1 MKKTFYTSM
10 QITLMILLGVFT
22 NFSAFAAEDEKTVVA
37 WEFSQTIGS
46 LQPDEVTPSDAGP
59 DNINENASFS
69 VYFQNPD
76 FLGEYSGTQEAKK
89 LYRVEGP
96 FDDIEA
102 IPRYLYMIQYPQIGD
117 YLSVTFSTVGF
128 NNISVKT
135 IMRAQEGTGKLDR
148 QSKAILEYRI
158 SDNGEFTQVGEEISL
173 AKTNMPI
180 ETHILPEECNNQQRV
195 ELRWKIKSIY
205 ETSAHPDYISKLG
218 WTAVITSSE
227 GGTTGLTTDKSENE
241 TVYTA
246 GGNLYINNVL
256 NKRTINIYNI
266 LGQNVRSVELNT
278 GNNTISGLSKGI
290 YIVNG
295 KKVCL

>member
-22 NFSAFAAEDEKTVVA
+22 NFSAFAVEDEKTVVA
-37 WEFSQTIGS
+37 WEFPEKKGS
-46 LQPDEVTPSDAGP
+46 LLPTEVTPSDAGP

-76 FLGEYSGTQEAKK
+76 FLGENSGAQEAK

-102 IPRYLYMIQYPQIGD
+102 IPRYLYMIQCPKIVD

-135 IMRAQEGTGKLDR
+135 IMRAQEGTGRPDR
-148 QSKAILEYRI
+148 QSKAILEYRT
-158 SDNGEFTQVGEEISL
+158 SEEGEFVQVGEEISL
-173 AKTNMPI
+173 AKVSLPI
-180 ETHILPEECNNQQRV
+180 DTIALPEDCNNQQRV
-195 ELRWKIKSIY
+195 ELRWKLKSIY
-205 ETSAHPDYISKLG
+205 KESKYPDYISKLG

-266 LGQNVRSVELNT
+266 LGQNVRSVELNA

>member
-22 NFSAFAAEDEKTVVA
+22 NFSAFAVEDEKIVVA
-37 WEFSQTIGS
+37 WEFSEKTGS
-46 LQPDEVTPSDAGP
+46 LLPTEVTPSDAGP

-76 FLGEYSGTQEAKK
+76 FLGENYGGQEAK

-102 IPRYLYMIQYPQIGD
+102 IPRYLYMIQCPQIGD

-135 IMRAQEGTGKLDR
+135 IMRAQESTGRLDR
-148 QSKAILEYRI
+148 QSKAILEYRT
-158 SDNGEFTQVGEEISL
+158 SEEGEFVQVGEEISL
-173 AKTNMPI
+173 AKVSLPI
-180 ETHILPEECNNQQRV
+180 DTIALPEDCNNQQRV

-227 GGTTGLTTDKSENE
+227 KDLTGLTTDKSENE

>member
-10 QITLMILLGVFT
+10 QITLMVLLGIFA

-37 WEFSQTIGS
+37 WEFFETKGS
-46 LQPDEVTPSDAGP
+46 ASPSGVTPSDAGP
-59 DNINENASFS
+59 NNMNENASFS
-69 VYFQNPD
+69 VYFTNPD
-76 FLGEYSGTQEAKK
+76 FGEGER

-96 FDDIEA
+96 FEDIELNK
-102 IPRYLYMIQYPQIGD
+102 RYLYMIQSAQVGD
-117 YLSVTFSTVGF
+117 YISVVFSTTGL

-135 IMRAQEGTGKLDR
+135 IMRAQEATGRLDR
-148 QSKAILEYRI
+148 QSKAILEYRT
-158 SDNGEFTQVGEEISL
+158 SEEGEFVQVGEEISL
-173 AKTNMPI
+173 AKASLPI
-180 ETHILPEECNNQQRV
+180 ETHTLPEACNDQQRV
-195 ELRWKIKSIY
+195 ELRWKVKSIY
-205 ETSAHPDYISKLG
+205 AQSQYPTNISKLG
-218 WTAVITSSE
+218 WTAIITSSE

-256 NKRTINIYNI
+256 DKRTINIYNI
-266 LGQNVRSVELNT
+266 LGQNIRSVELNA

>member
-1 MKKTFYTSM
+1 
-10 QITLMILLGVFT
+10 
-22 NFSAFAAEDEKTVVA
+22 
-37 WEFSQTIGS
+37 
-46 LQPDEVTPSDAGP
+46 
-59 DNINENASFS
+59 
-69 VYFQNPD
+69 
-76 FLGEYSGTQEAKK
+76 
-89 LYRVEGP
+89 
-96 FDDIEA
+96 
-102 IPRYLYMIQYPQIGD
+102 
-117 YLSVTFSTVGF
+117 
-128 NNISVKT
+128 
-135 IMRAQEGTGKLDR
+135 MRAQEGTGRLDR
-148 QSKAILEYRI
+148 QSKAILEYRT
-158 SDNGEFTQVGEEISL
+158 SEEGEFVQVGEEISL
-173 AKTNMPI
+173 AKTSMPI
-180 ETHILPEECNNQQRV
+180 ETHTLPEACNDQQRV

>member
-1 MKKTFYTSM
+1 
-10 QITLMILLGVFT
+10 
-22 NFSAFAAEDEKTVVA
+22 
-37 WEFSQTIGS
+37 
-46 LQPDEVTPSDAGP
+46 
-59 DNINENASFS
+59 
-69 VYFQNPD
+69 
-76 FLGEYSGTQEAKK
+76 
-89 LYRVEGP
+89 
-96 FDDIEA
+96 
-102 IPRYLYMIQYPQIGD
+102 MIQCPQIGD
-117 YLSVTFSTVGF
+117 YLSVTFSTVGL

-135 IMRAQEGTGKLDR
+135 IMRAQEGTAKLDR
-148 QSKAILEYRI
+148 QSKAILEYRT
-158 SDNGEFTQVGEEISL
+158 SEEGEFVQVGEEISL
-173 AKTNMPI
+173 AKVSLPI
-180 ETHILPEECNNQQRV
+180 DTIALPEDCNNQQRV
-195 ELRWKIKSIY
+195 ELRWKLKSIY
-205 ETSAHPDYISKLG
+205 KESKYPDYITKLG

>member
-10 QITLMILLGVFT
+10 QITLMVLLGIFA

-37 WEFSQTIGS
+37 WEFFETKGS
-46 LQPDEVTPSDAGP
+46 ASPSGVTPSDAGP
-59 DNINENASFS
+59 NNMNENAIFS
-69 VYFQNPD
+69 VYFTNPD
-76 FLGEYSGTQEAKK
+76 FGEGER

-96 FDDIEA
+96 FEDIELNK
-102 IPRYLYMIQYPQIGD
+102 RYLYMIQSAQVGD
-117 YLSVTFSTVGF
+117 YISVVFSTTGL

-135 IMRAQEGTGKLDR
+135 IMRAQEATGRLDR
-148 QSKAILEYRI
+148 QSKAILEYRT
-158 SDNGEFTQVGEEISL
+158 SEEGEFVQVGEEISL
-173 AKTNMPI
+173 AKASLPI
-180 ETHILPEECNNQQRV
+180 ETHTLPEACNDQQRV
-195 ELRWKIKSIY
+195 ELRWKVKSIY
-205 ETSAHPDYISKLG
+205 AQSQYPTNISKLG
-218 WTAVITSSE
+218 WTAIITSSE

-266 LGQNVRSVELNT
+266 LGQNIRSVELNA

>member
-10 QITLMILLGVFT
+10 QITLMALLGIFA

-59 DNINENASFS
+59 GNMNENASFS
-69 VYFQNPD
+69 VYFQNPNYT
-76 FLGEYSGTQEAKK
+76 GESSTQETK

-102 IPRYLYMIQYPQIGD
+102 IPRYLYMIQCPQIGD

-135 IMRAQEGTGKLDR
+135 IMRAQEGTGRLDR
-148 QSKAILEYRI
+148 QSKAILEYRT
-158 SDNGEFTQVGEEISL
+158 SEEGEFVQVGEEISL
-173 AKTNMPI
+173 AKTSMPI
-180 ETHILPEECNNQQRV
+180 ETHTLPEACNDQQRV

-266 LGQNVRSVELNT
+266 LGQNVRSVELNA

-290 YIVNG
+290 YIING

>member
-22 NFSAFAAEDEKTVVA
+22 NFSAFAVEDEKIVVA
-37 WEFSQTIGS
+37 WEFSEKTGS
-46 LQPDEVTPSDAGP
+46 LLPTEVTPSDAGP

-76 FLGEYSGTQEAKK
+76 FLGENYGGQEAK

-102 IPRYLYMIQYPQIGD
+102 IPRYVYMIQCPQIGD

-135 IMRAQEGTGKLDR
+135 IMRAQESTGRLDR
-148 QSKAILEYRI
+148 QSKAILEYRT
-158 SDNGEFTQVGEEISL
+158 SEEGEFVQVGEEISL
-173 AKTNMPI
+173 AKVSLPI
-180 ETHILPEECNNQQRV
+180 DTIALPEDCNNQQRV

-227 GGTTGLTTDKSENE
+227 KDLTGLTTDKSENE

>member
-1 MKKTFYTSM
+1 MKKTFYTPI

-22 NFSAFAAEDEKTVVA
+22 NFSAFAVEDEKTVVA
-37 WEFSQTIGS
+37 WEFPEKKGS
-46 LQPDEVTPSDAGP
+46 LLPTEVTPSDAGP

-76 FLGEYSGTQEAKK
+76 FLGENSGAQEAK

-102 IPRYLYMIQYPQIGD
+102 IPRYLYMIQCPQIGD
-117 YLSVTFSTVGF
+117 YLSVTFSTVGL

-135 IMRAQEGTGKLDR
+135 IMRAQESTGRLDR
-148 QSKAILEYRI
+148 QSKAILEYRT
-158 SDNGEFTQVGEEISL
+158 SEEGEFVQVGEEISL
-173 AKTNMPI
+173 AKVSLPI
-180 ETHILPEECNNQQRV
+180 DTIALPEDCNNQQRV
-195 ELRWKIKSIY
+195 ELRWKLKSIY
-205 ETSAHPDYISKLG
+205 KESQYPDYISKLG

-266 LGQNVRSVELNT
+266 LGQNVRLVELNA

>member
-22 NFSAFAAEDEKTVVA
+22 NFSAFAVEDEKIVVA
-37 WEFSQTIGS
+37 WEFSEKTGS
-46 LQPDEVTPSDAGP
+46 LLPTEVTPSDAGP

-76 FLGEYSGTQEAKK
+76 FLGENYGGQEAK

-102 IPRYLYMIQYPQIGD
+102 IPRYLYMIQCPQIGD

-135 IMRAQEGTGKLDR
+135 IMRAQESTGRLDR
-148 QSKAILEYRI
+148 QSKAILEYRT
-158 SDNGEFTQVGEEISL
+158 SEEGEFVQVGEEISL
-173 AKTNMPI
+173 AKVSLPI
-180 ETHILPEECNNQQRV
+180 DTIALPEDCNNQQRV

-227 GGTTGLTTDKSENE
+227 KDLTGLTTDKSENE

-295 KKVCL
+295 KKVCLP

>member
-1 MKKTFYTSM
+1 
-10 QITLMILLGVFT
+10 
-22 NFSAFAAEDEKTVVA
+22 
-37 WEFSQTIGS
+37 
-46 LQPDEVTPSDAGP
+46 
-59 DNINENASFS
+59 
-69 VYFQNPD
+69 
-76 FLGEYSGTQEAKK
+76 
-89 LYRVEGP
+89 
-96 FDDIEA
+96 
-102 IPRYLYMIQYPQIGD
+102 
-117 YLSVTFSTVGF
+117 
-128 NNISVKT
+128 
-135 IMRAQEGTGKLDR
+135 MRAQESTGRLDR
-148 QSKAILEYRI
+148 QSKAILEYRT
-158 SDNGEFTQVGEEISL
+158 SEEGEFVQVGEEISL
-173 AKTNMPI
+173 AKVSLPI
-180 ETHILPEECNNQQRV
+180 DTIALPEDCNNQQRV

-227 GGTTGLTTDKSENE
+227 KDLTGLTTDKSENE

>member
-22 NFSAFAAEDEKTVVA
+22 NFSAFAVEDEKIVVA
-37 WEFSQTIGS
+37 WEFPEKKGS
-46 LQPDEVTPSDAGP
+46 LLPTEVTPSDAGP

-76 FLGEYSGTQEAKK
+76 FLGENYGGQEAK

-102 IPRYLYMIQYPQIGD
+102 IPRYLYMIQCPQIGD
-117 YLSVTFSTVGF
+117 YLSVTFSTVGL

-135 IMRAQEGTGKLDR
+135 IMRAQEGTAKLDR

-173 AKTNMPI
+173 AKTSMPI

-195 ELRWKIKSIY
+195 ELRWKLKSIY
-205 ETSAHPDYISKLG
+205 KESQYPDYISKLG
-218 WTAVITSSE
+218 WTAVVTSSE
-227 GGTTGLTTDKSENE
+227 KDLTGLTTDKSENE

-266 LGQNVRSVELNT
+266 LGQNVRSVELNA

>member
-10 QITLMILLGVFT
+10 QITLMALLGIFA

-37 WEFSQTIGS
+37 WEFPEKKGS
-46 LQPDEVTPSDAGP
+46 LLPTEVTPSDAGP

-76 FLGEYSGTQEAKK
+76 FLGENSGTQEAK

-102 IPRYLYMIQYPQIGD
+102 IPRYLYMIQCPQIGD

-135 IMRAQEGTGKLDR
+135 IMRAQEGTGRLDR
-148 QSKAILEYRI
+148 QSKAILEYRT
-158 SDNGEFTQVGEEISL
+158 SEEGEFVQVGEEISL
-173 AKTNMPI
+173 AKVSLPI
-180 ETHILPEECNNQQRV
+180 DTIALPEDCNNQQRV
-195 ELRWKIKSIY
+195 ELRWKLKSIY
-205 ETSAHPDYISKLG
+205 KESQYPDYISKLG

-266 LGQNVRSVELNT
+266 LGQNVRSVELNA

-290 YIVNG
+290 YIING

>member
-10 QITLMILLGVFT
+10 QITLMALLGVFT

-59 DNINENASFS
+59 GNMNENASFS
-69 VYFQNPD
+69 VYFQNPNYT
-76 FLGEYSGTQEAKK
+76 GESSTQETK

-96 FDDIEA
+96 FADIEN
-102 IPRYLYMIQYPQIGD
+102 IQRYFYVIQCAQVED
-117 YLSVTFSTVGF
+117 YFSVVFSTTGLK
-128 NNISVKT
+128 NISVKT
-135 IMRAQEGTGKLDR
+135 IMRAWEATGRPDR
-148 QSKAILEYRI
+148 QSKAILEYRT
-158 SDNGEFTQVGEEISL
+158 SEEGEFVQVGEEISL
-173 AKTNMPI
+173 AKVSLPI
-180 ETHILPEECNNQQRV
+180 DTIALPEDCNNQQRV
-195 ELRWKIKSIY
+195 ELRWKLKSIY
-205 ETSAHPDYISKLG
+205 KESQYPDYISKLG

>member
-10 QITLMILLGVFT
+10 QITLIVLLGIFV

-37 WEFSQTIGS
+37 WEFSQTVGS
-46 LQPDEVTPSDAGP
+46 LQPSEVTPSNAGP
-59 DNINENASFS
+59 DNMNGNASFS

-76 FLGEYSGTQEAKK
+76 YAGEGGTQEAK

-96 FDDIEA
+96 FDDIEGTK
-102 IPRYLYMIQYPQIGD
+102 RYLYMVQFAEVGD
-117 YLSVTFSTVGF
+117 YFSVVFSTTGLS
-128 NNISVKT
+128 NISVKT
-135 IMRAQEGTGKLDR
+135 IMRAQEAAGRLDR
-148 QSKAILEYRI
+148 QSKAILEYRT
-158 SDNGEFTQVGEEISL
+158 SEEGEFVQVGEEISL
-173 AKTNMPI
+173 AKASMPI
-180 ETHILPEECNNQQRV
+180 ETHTLPEECNDQQRV
-195 ELRWKIKSIY
+195 ELRWKVKSIY
-205 ETSAHPDYISKLG
+205 EQSQSPNYISKLG
-218 WTAVITSSE
+218 WTAVVTSSE
-227 GGTTGLTTDKSENE
+227 GGTTTGLTTDKSENE

-256 NKRTINIYNI
+256 NKRTINIYNT
-266 LGQNVRSVELNT
+266 LGQNVRSVELNA

>member
-10 QITLMILLGVFT
+10 QITLMALLGIFA

-37 WEFSQTIGS
+37 WEFPEKKGS
-46 LQPDEVTPSDAGP
+46 LLPTEVTPSDAGP

-69 VYFQNPD
+69 VYFQNPNFVGD
-76 FLGEYSGTQEAKK
+76 NATQEAK

-102 IPRYLYMIQYPQIGD
+102 IPRYLYMIQCPQIGD
-117 YLSVTFSTVGF
+117 YLSVTFSTVGL

-135 IMRAQEGTGKLDR
+135 IMRAQEGTAKLDR
-148 QSKAILEYRI
+148 QSKAILEYRT
-158 SDNGEFTQVGEEISL
+158 SEEGEFVQVGEEISL
-173 AKTNMPI
+173 AKVSLPI
-180 ETHILPEECNNQQRV
+180 DTIALPEDCNNQQRV
-195 ELRWKIKSIY
+195 ELRWKLKSIY
-205 ETSAHPDYISKLG
+205 KESKYPDYISKLG

-266 LGQNVRSVELNT
+266 LGQNVRSVELNA

>member
-10 QITLMILLGVFT
+10 QITLMVLLGIFA

-37 WEFSQTIGS
+37 WEFPEKKGS
-46 LQPDEVTPSDAGP
+46 LLPTEVTPSDAGP

-76 FLGEYSGTQEAKK
+76 FLGENSGTQEAK

-102 IPRYLYMIQYPQIGD
+102 IPRYLYMIQCPQIGD

-135 IMRAQEGTGKLDR
+135 IMRAQEGTGRLDR
-148 QSKAILEYRI
+148 QSKAILEYRT
-158 SDNGEFTQVGEEISL
+158 SEEGEFVQVGEEISL
-173 AKTNMPI
+173 AKVSLPI
-180 ETHILPEECNNQQRV
+180 DTIALPEDCNNQQRV
-195 ELRWKIKSIY
+195 ELRWKLKSIY
-205 ETSAHPDYISKLG
+205 KESQYPDYISKLG

-266 LGQNVRSVELNT
+266 LGQNVRSVELNA

-290 YIVNG
+290 YIING